1 MMQSELLQEIERA
14 AAAGKQAPEGLEP
27 PEFMLYYMLLGLY
40 ASYRA
45 GKFSIEDGKYHKA
58 QIYNT
63 YKRYS
68 EEYIQFTT
76 ICKEYQQQIR
86 EGYNER
92 LRKIRQASD

>member
-27 PEFMLYYMLLGLY
+27 PEFMLYYMLLGLF

-45 GKFSIEDGKYHKA
+45 GKFTAEVGKYHKA

-68 EEYIQFTT
+68 NEYKQFLT
-76 ICKEYQQQIR
+76 ICKEYQKQIK
-86 EGYNER
+86 EGYEHER
-92 LRKIRQASD
+92 LRSI